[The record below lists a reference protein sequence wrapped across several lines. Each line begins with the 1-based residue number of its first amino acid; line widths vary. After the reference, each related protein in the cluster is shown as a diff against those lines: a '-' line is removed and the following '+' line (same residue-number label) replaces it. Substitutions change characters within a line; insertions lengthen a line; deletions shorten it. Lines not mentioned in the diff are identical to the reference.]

1 MEVVVKSEGHEK
13 SRVEILPFINLDP
26 SNVNT
31 IYSALS
37 YAMNQCE
44 MHGIKTCH
52 ATFDLPLY
60 VKAAEIVAASI

>member
-1 MEVVVKSEGHEK
+1 MQVAVKSERHEK
-13 SRVEILPFINLDP
+13 TRDEILPFINLAS
-26 SNVNT
+26 SNVST

-52 ATFDLPLY
+52 VIFDQPL
-60 VKAAEIVAASI
+60 